1 MSPLWL
7 FFPICFV
14 TSLVLAGARE
24 EGAKSILVRATQTF
38 AALCAVV
45 AAACVVLWA
54 LQAFAPTSR
63 QFLIGVCVLVGL
75 GIVTNPDF
83 RKWLTYQLFGEKGMW
98 VYWKLAKPSRE
109 GEGEGPK

>member
-24 EGAKSILVRATQTF
+24 EGARCILVRATQTF
-38 AALCAVV
+38 AALCGVV
-45 AAACVVLWA
+45 ALACGVLWG

-63 QFLIGVCVLVGL
+63 QFVIGACVLVGL
-75 GIVTNPDF
+75 GIVTNPDC
-83 RKWLTYQLFGEKGMW
+83 RKWLTCQLFGEKGMW
-98 VYWKLAKPSRE
+98 VYWKLSKPARQEE
-109 GEGEGPK
+109 GGPPK